1 MSGFEWV
8 EETTMRFSAFLASA
22 MLIGAT
28 GVATPAEMLTI
39 AAVDN
44 ADMIRMQELTDNF
57 VADNPGINVNWVI
70 LEESVLR
77 QKIAT
82 DIETHGGQFDI
93 ITIGNYEVPIWA
105 RQGLLEPLDDLG
117 DTYDEKDLLPAIRKA
132 ISYHGKL
139 YASPFYGESAMLMY
153 RTDLFQAAGLEMPP
167 SPTWTFVHDAAL
179 KLTDKAAGRYG
190 ICLRGKAGW
199 GENVALLTAAGNS
212 FGARWFDF
220 SWHPEFDT
228 PEWQRTLD
236 FYVDLLQTAGPPG
249 AAFLG
254 YTENLDLFRAGKCA
268 MWIDS
273 TVAASTLNDP
283 KTSDVVGRIGY
294 APFPAYGT
302 LGNHGNWLWT
312 WNLAIPAGSPQA
324 GPAQRFIAW
333 ATDRKYAEL
342 VAAHEGWAYAPPG
355 TRASLY
361 NNPGY
366 RSAAPFSGYT
376 LTAIDTANPDQP
388 TVKPAPY
395 TGSQFVAIPEF
406 QRIGN
411 AVGQIFAAAVVGQ
424 MNVKQALASANELTL
439 REMMRAGYVKSE

>member
-1 MSGFEWV
+1 
-8 EETTMRFSAFLASA
+8 MRRGALLGVVA
-22 MLIGAT
+22 LIGA
-28 GVATPAEMLTI
+28 AQAAMPAEVLTI

-44 ADMIRMQELTDNF
+44 ADMNRMQELTDDF
-57 VADNPGINVNWVI
+57 VAGNPDIHLNWV
-70 LEESVLR
+70 LLKEDVLR
-77 QKIAT
+77 QKVAT
-82 DIETHGGQFDI
+82 DIETRGGQFDI
-93 ITIGNYEVPIWA
+93 MTIGNYEVPIWA
-105 RQGLLEPLDDLG
+105 QQGWLKPLDDLG
-117 DTYDEKDLLPAIRKA
+117 DKYDEGDLLPAIRKA
-132 ISYHGKL
+132 VSYDGKL

-153 RTDLFQAAGLEMPP
+153 RTDLFRAAGLEMPP
-167 SPTWTFVHDAAL
+167 SPTWTFVRETAT
-179 KLTDKAAGRYG
+179 KLTDKAVGRYG

-199 GENVALLTAAGNS
+199 GENMALLTAAANS
-212 FGARWFDF
+212 FGARWFDLD
-220 SWHPEFDT
+220 WRPEFDSQ
-228 PEWQRTLD
+228 EWQRTLT
-236 FYVDLLQTAGPPG
+236 FYVDLLQAAGPPG

-254 YTENLDLFRAGKCA
+254 YTENLDLFRTGKCA

-273 TVAASTLNDP
+273 TVAASTLSSP
-283 KTSDVVGRIGY
+283 KTSDVVGRVGY
-294 APFPAYGT
+294 APFPTYGG

-312 WNLAIPAGSPQA
+312 WNLAIPASTTRA

-333 ATDRKYAEL
+333 ATDRDYAEL

-355 TRASLY
+355 TRISLY
-361 NNPGY
+361 NNPAY

-424 MNVKQALASANELTL
+424 MSVTQALASANDLTL
-439 REMMRAGYVKSE
+439 REITRAGYVKQP

>member
-1 MSGFEWV
+1 
-8 EETTMRFSAFLASA
+8 MRFCA
-22 MLIGAT
+22 IV
-28 GVATPAEMLTI
+28 GVATLIGTTAAAMSAEVLTI

-44 ADMIRMQELTDNF
+44 ADMIRMQELTDDF
-57 VADNPGINVNWVI
+57 VASNPGIHINWVI

-82 DIETHGGQFDI
+82 DIETRGGQFDI
-93 ITIGNYEVPIWA
+93 VTIGNYEVPIWA
-105 RQGLLEPLDDLG
+105 RQGWLQPLDDLG
-117 DTYDEKDLLPAIRKA
+117 ESYEADDLLPAIRKA
-132 ISYHGKL
+132 VSYRGKL

-153 RTDLFQAAGLEMPP
+153 RTDLFRQAGLEMPP
-167 SPTWTFVHDAAL
+167 SPTWAFVRDAAVE
-179 KLTDKAAGRYG
+179 LTNKARGRYG

-199 GENVALLTAAGNS
+199 GENVALLTATANS
-212 FGARWFDF
+212 FGARWFGFD
-220 SWHPEFDT
+220 WHPEFVS
-228 PEWQRTLD
+228 PEWEQTLG

-249 AAFLG
+249 AAFFG
-254 YTENLDLFRAGKCA
+254 YDENLDMFRTGKCA
-268 MWIDS
+268 MWVDS

-283 KTSDVVGRIGY
+283 KTSDIVGRVGY
-294 APFPAYGT
+294 TPFPSHGT

-312 WNLAIPAGSPQA
+312 WNLAIPSSSSKAA
-324 GPAQRFIAW
+324 PAQRFIAW
-333 ATDRKYAEL
+333 ATGRDYAEL
-342 VAAHEGWAYAPPG
+342 VAAHEGWPYAPPG
-355 TRASLY
+355 TRMSLY

-406 QRIGN
+406 QRIGD

-424 MNVKQALASANELTL
+424 MSVKQALASANELAL
-439 REMMRAGYVKSE
+439 REMTRAGYIESP

>member
-1 MSGFEWV
+1 MHL
-8 EETTMRFSAFLASA
+8 SAFLGAA
-22 MLIGAT
+22 MLVGAA
-28 GVATPAEMLTI
+28 GVAMPAEILTI

-44 ADMIRMQELTDNF
+44 ADMHRMRELTDDF
-57 VADNPGINVNWVI
+57 ATRNPGIHLNWVI
-70 LEESVLR
+70 LEESLLR

-93 ITIGNYEVPIWA
+93 ISIGNYEVPIWA
-105 RQGLLEPLDDLG
+105 RQGLLEPLDGLG
-117 DTYDEKDLLPAIRKA
+117 DKYDEKDLLPAIRKA
-132 ISYHGKL
+132 ISYNGKL

-153 RTDLFQAAGLEMPP
+153 RTDLFEAKGLEMPP
-167 SPTWTFVHDAAL
+167 SPTWTFVRDAAM

-199 GENVALLTAAGNS
+199 GDNIALLTAAANS

-220 SWHPEFDT
+220 AWHPEFDT
-228 PEWQRTLD
+228 PEWQRTLN
-236 FYVDLLQTAGPPG
+236 FYVDLLQAAGPPG
-249 AAFLG
+249 AAFYG
-254 YTENLDLFRAGKCA
+254 YPENLDLFRTGKCA

-273 TVAASTLNDP
+273 TVAASTLNNP
-283 KTSDVVGRIGY
+283 QTSDVVGHVGY
-294 APFPAYGT
+294 APFPSYGT

-312 WNLAIPAGSPQA
+312 WNFAIPAGTTKA
-324 GPAQRFIAW
+324 DLAQRFIAW
-333 ATDRKYAEL
+333 ATDRRYAEL
-342 VAAHEGWAYAPPG
+342 VAAHEGWPYAPPG
-355 TRASLY
+355 TRVSLY
-361 NNPGY
+361 NNPSY

-376 LTAIDTANPDQP
+376 LNAIGTANPDQP

-424 MNVKQALASANELTL
+424 MSVPQALASANELTL
-439 REMMRAGYVKSE
+439 REMRRAGYIRSQ

>member
-1 MSGFEWV
+1 
-8 EETTMRFSAFLASA
+8 MRFCA
-22 MLIGAT
+22 IV
-28 GVATPAEMLTI
+28 GVATLIGTTAAAMSAEMLTI

-44 ADMIRMQELTDNF
+44 ADMIRMQELTDDF
-57 VADNPGINVNWVI
+57 VADNPGIHLNWVI

-82 DIETHGGQFDI
+82 DIETRGGQFDI

-105 RQGLLEPLDDLG
+105 RQGWLQPLDDLG
-117 DTYDEKDLLPAIRKA
+117 DRYDVDDLLPAIRKA
-132 ISYHGKL
+132 VSYRGKL

-153 RTDLFQAAGLEMPP
+153 RTDLFRQAGLEMPP
-167 SPTWTFVHDAAL
+167 SPTWAFVREAAV
-179 KLTDKAAGRYG
+179 KLTNKAGGRYG

-199 GENVALLTAAGNS
+199 GENVALLTAVGNS
-212 FGARWFDF
+212 FGARWFGFD
-220 SWHPEFDT
+220 WRPEFVS
-228 PEWQRTLD
+228 PEWERTLE

-249 AAFLG
+249 SASFG
-254 YTENLDLFRAGKCA
+254 YTENLDLFRTGKCA
-268 MWIDS
+268 MWVDS
-273 TVAASTLNDP
+273 TVAASTLSDP
-283 KTSDVVGRIGY
+283 KTSDIVGRVGY
-294 APFPAYGT
+294 APFPSYGT

-312 WNLAIPAGSPQA
+312 WNLAIPASSTKA
-324 GPAQRFIAW
+324 SSAQRFIAW
-333 ATDRKYAEL
+333 ATDRDYAEL
-342 VAAHEGWAYAPPG
+342 VAAHEGWSYAPPG
-355 TRASLY
+355 TRISLY

-424 MNVKQALASANELTL
+424 MSVMQALASANELTL
-439 REMMRAGYVKSE
+439 REMTRAGYIK

>member
-1 MSGFEWV
+1 
-8 EETTMRFSAFLASA
+8 MRFSAFLGAA

-28 GVATPAEMLTI
+28 GAAIPAEMLTI

-44 ADMIRMQELTDNF
+44 ADMLRMQELTDDF
-57 VADNPGINVNWVI
+57 VANNPGIHLNWVI

-105 RQGLLEPLDDLG
+105 RQGLLKPLDDLG
-117 DTYDEKDLLPAIRKA
+117 EKYDEADLLPTIRKA
-132 ISYHGKL
+132 ISYNGKL

-167 SPTWTFVHDAAL
+167 SPTWTFVGEAAL

-199 GENVALLTAAGNS
+199 GDNMALLTAAANS

-220 SWHPEFDT
+220 AWHPEFDT
-228 PEWQRTLD
+228 PEWQRTLS
-236 FYVDLLQTAGPPG
+236 FYVDLLQNAGPPG
-249 AAFLG
+249 AAFYG
-254 YTENLDLFRAGKCA
+254 YSENLDLFRTGKCA

-273 TVAASTLNDP
+273 TVAASTLSDP
-283 KTSDVVGRIGY
+283 KTSDVVGRVGY

-312 WNLAIPAGSPQA
+312 WNLAIPASTTKA
-324 GPAQRFIAW
+324 EPAQRFIAW
-333 ATDRKYAEL
+333 ATDKEYANL
-342 VAAHEGWAYAPPG
+342 VAAHEGWPYAPPG
-355 TRASLY
+355 TRVSLY

-366 RSAAPFSGYT
+366 RSAAPFSGNT
-376 LTAIDTANPDQP
+376 LTAIATANPNQP

-424 MNVKQALASANELTL
+424 MSVAEALTSANDLTL
-439 REMMRAGYVKSE
+439 REMTRAGYVKPQ

>member
-1 MSGFEWV
+1 
-8 EETTMRFSAFLASA
+8 MRLSAFLGAA
-22 MLIGAT
+22 MLIGAA
-28 GVATPAEMLTI
+28 GVAMPAEILTI

-44 ADMIRMQELTDNF
+44 ADMRRMRELTDDF
-57 VADNPGINVNWVI
+57 ATLNPGIHLNWVI

-93 ITIGNYEVPIWA
+93 ISIGNYEVPIWA

-117 DTYDEKDLLPAIRKA
+117 EDYDEKDLLPAIRKA
-132 ISYHGKL
+132 ISYNGKL

-153 RTDLFQAAGLEMPP
+153 RTDLFEEAGLEMPP
-167 SPTWTFVHDAAL
+167 SPTWTFVRDAAK
-179 KLTDKAAGRYG
+179 KLTNKAAGRYG

-199 GENVALLTAAGNS
+199 GDNIALLTAAANS

-220 SWHPEFDT
+220 AWHPEFDT
-228 PEWQRTLD
+228 PEWQRTLE

-249 AAFLG
+249 AASYG
-254 YTENLDLFRAGKCA
+254 YTENLDLFRSGKCA

-273 TVAASTLNDP
+273 TAAASTLSNP
-283 KTSDVVGRIGY
+283 QMSEVVGHVGY
-294 APFPAYGT
+294 APFPGYGT

-312 WNLAIPAGSPQA
+312 WNFAIPAGTAKA

-333 ATDRKYAEL
+333 ATDRRYAEL
-342 VAAHEGWAYAPPG
+342 VAAHEGWPYAPPG
-355 TRASLY
+355 TRTSLY
-361 NNPGY
+361 NNPSY

-376 LTAIDTANPDQP
+376 LNAIGTANPDQP

-411 AVGQIFAAAVVGQ
+411 AVGQIFAAAVVRQ
-424 MNVKQALASANELTL
+424 MSVEQALDSANDLTL
-439 REMMRAGYVKSE
+439 REMTRAGYVKSQ

>member
-1 MSGFEWV
+1 
-8 EETTMRFSAFLASA
+8 MRLSAFLAA
-22 MLIGAT
+22 AAALIGAT
-28 GVATPAEMLTI
+28 GVAMPAEMLTI

-44 ADMIRMQELTDNF
+44 ADMLRMQELTDDF
-57 VADNPGINVNWVI
+57 VAHNPDIHLNWVI

-82 DIETHGGQFDI
+82 DIETRGGQFDV

-105 RQGLLEPLDDLG
+105 RQGLLKPLDNLG
-117 DTYDEKDLLPAIRKA
+117 STFDEKDILPAIRKA
-132 ISYHGKL
+132 ISYGGKL

-153 RTDLFQAAGLEMPP
+153 RTDLIEAAGLEMPP
-167 SPTWTFVHDAAL
+167 SPNWTFVYDAAK
-179 KLTDKAAGRYG
+179 KLTDKAAGHYG

-199 GENVALLTAAGNS
+199 GENMALLTAAANS

-220 SWHPEFDT
+220 AWHPEFDT
-228 PEWQRTLD
+228 QEWRRTLE

-249 AAFLG
+249 AAFYG
-254 YTENLDLFRAGKCA
+254 YTENLDLFRSGKCA

-273 TVAASTLNDP
+273 TVAASTLSNP
-283 KTSDVVGRIGY
+283 KTSDVAGRVGF
-294 APFPAYGT
+294 APFPSYGS

-312 WNLAIPAGSPQA
+312 WNLAIPAGTTKTE
-324 GPAQRFIAW
+324 PAQRFIAW
-333 ATDRKYAEL
+333 ATDREYAEL

-355 TRASLY
+355 TRKSLY

-366 RSAAPFSGYT
+366 RSAAPFSGNT
-376 LTAIDTANPDQP
+376 LTAINTANPDQP
-388 TVKPAPY
+388 TIKPAPY

-424 MNVKQALASANELTL
+424 MSVAQALASANELTL
-439 REMMRAGYVKSE
+439 REMARAGYIKSQ

>member
-1 MSGFEWV
+1 MGGFELA
-8 EETTMRFSAFLASA
+8 EDKTMRFSAFLGAV
-22 MLIGAT
+22 MLIGTAGTAT
-28 GVATPAEMLTI
+28 SAEVLTI

-44 ADMIRMQELTDNF
+44 ADMLRMQELTDDF
-57 VADNPGINVNWVI
+57 VSHNPGIHINWVI

-82 DIETHGGQFDI
+82 DIETRGGQFDI

-105 RQGLLEPLDDLG
+105 RQGWLQPLDDLG
-117 DTYDEKDLLPAIRKA
+117 DKYDENDLLPAIRKA
-132 ISYHGKL
+132 ISYNGKL

-153 RTDLFQAAGLEMPP
+153 RTDLFQAAGLQMPP
-167 SPTWTFVHDAAL
+167 SPTWTFVREAAL

-199 GENVALLTAAGNS
+199 GENMALLTAAANS

-220 SWHPEFDT
+220 AWHPEFDT

-236 FYVDLLQTAGPPG
+236 FYVDLLQQAGPPG
-249 AAFLG
+249 AAFDG
-254 YTENLDLFRAGKCA
+254 YTENLNLFRAGKCA

-273 TVAASTLNDP
+273 TVAASTLNNP
-283 KTSDVVGRIGY
+283 KTSDVVGRVGY
-294 APFPAYGT
+294 ASFPAYGT

-312 WNLAIPAGSPQA
+312 WNLAIPAGTTKA

-333 ATDRKYAEL
+333 ATDREYAEL
-342 VAAHEGWAYAPPG
+342 VAAHEGWIYAPPG
-355 TRASLY
+355 TRVSLY

-376 LTAIDTANPDQP
+376 LTAINTANPNQP

-424 MNVKQALASANELTL
+424 MSTAQALGSANDLTL
-439 REMMRAGYVKSE
+439 REMIRAGYVKP

>member
-1 MSGFEWV
+1 
-8 EETTMRFSAFLASA
+8 MRFSAIL
-22 MLIGAT
+22 
-28 GVATPAEMLTI
+28 GVATLIGTTSASISAEMLTI

-44 ADMIRMQELTDNF
+44 ADMVRMQELTDDF
-57 VADNPGINVNWVI
+57 AARNPGIHLNWVL

-82 DIETHGGQFDI
+82 DIETRGGQFDI

-105 RQGLLEPLDDLG
+105 RQGWLQPLDELG
-117 DTYDEKDLLPAIRKA
+117 DTYDEDDLLPAIRKA
-132 ISYHGKL
+132 VSYRGKL

-153 RTDLFQAAGLEMPP
+153 RTDLFREAGLEMPP
-167 SPTWTFVHDAAL
+167 SPTWTFVREAAL
-179 KLTDKAAGRYG
+179 KLNDKVAGRYG
-190 ICLRGKAGW
+190 MCLRGKAGW
-199 GENVALLTAAGNS
+199 GENMALLTAAANS
-212 FGARWFDF
+212 FGARWFGFD
-220 SWHPEFDT
+220 WRPEFNS
-228 PEWQRTLD
+228 PEWKRTLE

-249 AAFLG
+249 SASYG
-254 YTENLDLFRAGKCA
+254 YPENLDLFGDGKCA

-283 KTSDVVGRIGY
+283 KTSSVVGRVGY
-294 APFPAYGT
+294 APFPSYGT

-312 WNLAIPAGSPQA
+312 WNLAIPTGTSKS

-333 ATDRKYAEL
+333 ATDREYAEL

-355 TRASLY
+355 TRESLY

-366 RSAAPFSGYT
+366 RSAAPFSSYT
-376 LTAIDTANPDQP
+376 LTAIKTANPDQP

-406 QRIGN
+406 QRIGD

-424 MNVKQALASANELTL
+424 MSVTQALASANEMTL
-439 REMMRAGYVKSE
+439 REMTRAHYVKLP